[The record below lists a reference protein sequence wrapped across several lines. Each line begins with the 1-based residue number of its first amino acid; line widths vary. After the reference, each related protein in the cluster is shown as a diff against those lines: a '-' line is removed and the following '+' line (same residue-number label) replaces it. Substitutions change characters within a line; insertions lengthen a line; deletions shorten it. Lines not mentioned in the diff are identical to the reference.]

1 MDVRFT
7 DNSKEVLAKK
17 ERTLAKALE
26 QCGLLGENYAKKNC
40 PVDTGALRNSISHKV
55 VMSEEAAYIGTN
67 QEYGPYVELGTGI
80 YISGGRPTP
89 WVYQDAK
96 GNWHMTHG
104 QRAQPYLK
112 PAVADHA
119 SQYRAI
125 LEDALKNG

>member
-7 DNSKEVLAKK
+7 DHSKEVLAKK

-55 VMSEEAAYIGTN
+55 VLSEEAAYIGTN

-89 WVYQDAK
+89 WVYQDAN

>member
-17 ERTLAKALE
+17 GGTLAKALE

-55 VMSEEAAYIGTN
+55 VLSEEAAYIGTN

-89 WVYQDAK
+89 WVYQDAN

>member
-17 ERTLAKALE
+17 EGTLAKALE

-55 VMSEEAAYIGTN
+55 VLSEEAAYIGTN

-96 GNWHMTHG
+96 GDWHMTHG
-104 QRAQPYLK
+104 QRAQPFLK
-112 PAVADHA
+112 PAVSDHA
-119 SQYRAI
+119 QQYRGI
-125 LEDALKNG
+125 IESEMKNG

>member
-7 DNSKEVLAKK
+7 DNSKEVLAQK
-17 ERTLAKALE
+17 EKTLAKALE

-55 VMSEEAAYIGTN
+55 VLSEEAAYIGTN

-89 WVYQDAK
+89 WVYQDAN

>member
-17 ERTLAKALE
+17 EGALAKALE

-55 VMSEEAAYIGTN
+55 VLSEEAAYIGTN

-89 WVYQDAK
+89 WVYQDAN

>member
-1 MDVRFT
+1 MDVKFT
-7 DNSKEVLAKK
+7 DNSKEVLSQK
-17 ERTLAKALE
+17 EKALLKALE
-26 QCGLLGENYAKKNC
+26 KCGLLGENYAKKNC

-55 VMSEEAAYIGTN
+55 VPSEEAAYIGTN
-67 QEYGPYVELGTGI
+67 EEYGPYVELGTGI

>member
-17 ERTLAKALE
+17 AGTLAKALE

-40 PVDTGALRNSISHKV
+40 SVDTGALRNSISHKV
-55 VMSEEAAYIGTN
+55 VLSEEAAYIGTN

-89 WVYQDAK
+89 WVYQDAN

-119 SQYRAI
+119 SQYRVI

>member
-17 ERTLAKALE
+17 EETLAKALE

-55 VMSEEAAYIGTN
+55 VLSEEAAYIGTN

-89 WVYQDAK
+89 WVYQDAN

>member
-17 ERTLAKALE
+17 EGALAKALE

-55 VMSEEAAYIGTN
+55 VLSEEAAYIGTN

-112 PAVADHA
+112 PAVADHP
-119 SQYRAI
+119 QTYRNI
-125 LEDALKNG
+125 IEDELKNG

>member
-17 ERTLAKALE
+17 EGALAKALE

-40 PVDTGALRNSISHKV
+40 PVDTGVLRNSISHKV
-55 VMSEEAAYIGTN
+55 VLSEEAAYIGTN

>member
-17 ERTLAKALE
+17 GGTLAKALE

-55 VMSEEAAYIGTN
+55 VLSEEAAYIGTN

>member
-7 DNSKEVLAKK
+7 DNSKEILAKK
-17 ERTLAKALE
+17 EVTLAKALE

-55 VMSEEAAYIGTN
+55 VLSEEAAYIGTN